1 MAMSIG
7 LFTDKKH
14 QPTDTEIDEA
24 IGSRLL
30 LWQELIR
37 YIRESYVVQE
47 DLKFLYGKNYGWA
60 QRFRVKRQLLTSLY
74 PTEGGFTAQVN
85 LSQEAIEKAQSM
97 ELGKN
102 VRQAITRA
110 HPYPEGRW
118 LFVPVESEKDLQ
130 DVQQLL
136 GLRMNSRRSMAAHE

>member
-1 MAMSIG
+1 MTMSIG

-14 QPTDTEIDEA
+14 QPTDTEIHKA
-24 IGSRLL
+24 IGSRLS

-37 YIRESYVVQE
+37 YIREGYAVQE

-85 LSQEAIEKAQSM
+85 LGPEAIEKAQSM

-118 LFVPVESEKDLQ
+118 LFVPVESEEDLR
-130 DVQQLL
+130 DVQRLL
-136 GLRMNSRRSMAAHE
+136 ELRVNTRRLMVSHE